1 MMKILP
7 RVTLIDRIS
16 IQSDTAIRN
25 TQTPLPSKPTTNI
38 VVGLKVSPSFP
49 DIIFPAA
56 YVPIK
61 TVSIAERIIEEY
73 PAVFCSCCFT
83 VE

>member
-7 RVTLIDRIS
+7 IVTLIDRIS
-16 IQSDTAIRN
+16 NQSDNAIRN
-25 TQTPLPSKPTTNI
+25 THTPLPSKPITNI

-61 TVSIAERIIEEY
+61 TVSMAERMMEEY
-73 PAVFCSCCFT
+73 PAVFCNCCFT